1 MDRPSIIR
9 RIGRSLER
17 DKDLPISR
25 KIQKGFIF
33 ARSMVLAPVY
43 LRKCNRLGR
52 RARTRGRP
60 YIVNVGRIHIGDDF
74 NLNSRIVKSELAT
87 GPHGLI
93 DIGDE
98 VGINFGAAISSQALV
113 KIGNRVRIGPYA
125 MIIDSDFHTPSD
137 RFSAPTGKAIIIE
150 DDVWLGGRVTV
161 LKGTTIGRGAVITAG
176 SVVSGTIPPFVI
188 AGGVPARI
196 LRELHPA
203 VEMEPREKPQCDEK
217 IQTEAAANR
226 TTEVFKKVFSVD
238 GAVDLSW
245 GPRDIE
251 RWDSLG
257 HLNLILGIEKEFN
270 IALQEDDMLHM
281 NTVEDVCRV
290 VQKYI
295 KVNSGQ
301 DGTEARNDL
310 E

>member
-1 MDRPSIIR
+1 MDRPSIKG

-17 DKDLPISR
+17 DRDLPISR
-25 KIQKGFIF
+25 KIKKGLIF

-60 YIVNVGRIHIGDDF
+60 YIVNIGRINIGDDF

-87 GPHGLI
+87 GPHGFI
-93 DIGDE
+93 DIGNE
-98 VGINFGAAISSQALV
+98 VGINFGAAISSQVLV

-137 RFSAPTGKAIIIE
+137 RFSAPTGKPIIID

-161 LKGTTIGRGAVITAG
+161 LKGTTIGRGSVITAG
-176 SVVSGTIPPFVI
+176 SVVSGLIPPFVI

-196 LRELHPA
+196 LRELHPTA
-203 VEMEPREKPQCDEK
+203 ETEPLGDLECDEGT
-217 IQTEAAANR
+217 QTEALVNR
-226 TTEVFKKVFSVD
+226 ATHVFKKVFSVD

-245 GPRDIE
+245 GPKDIE

-257 HLNLILGIEKEFN
+257 HLNLILGIEKEFS
-270 IALQEDDMLHM
+270 ITLQEDDMLRM

-290 VQKYI
+290 VQKYMTV
-295 KVNSGQ
+295 KSGQ
-301 DGTEARNDL
+301 EGMGVRSDL

>member
-25 KIQKGFIF
+25 KIRKGLIF

-60 YIVNVGRIHIGDDF
+60 YIVNIGRIHIGDDF

-93 DIGDE
+93 DIGNE
-98 VGINFGAAISSQALV
+98 VGVNFGAAISSQALV

-137 RFSAPTGKAIIIE
+137 RFSAPTGKPIIIE

-196 LRELHPA
+196 LRQLHPA
-203 VEMEPREKPQCDEK
+203 VEMELREKSQCNEE
-217 IQTEAAANR
+217 IQTEAVANR
-226 TTEVFKKVFSVD
+226 TSEVFKKVFSVD

-245 GPRDIE
+245 GPKDIE

-257 HLNLILGIEKEFN
+257 HLNLILGIEKEFS
-270 IALQEDDMLHM
+270 ITLQEDDMVRM

-295 KVNSGQ
+295 KVNSGH
-301 DGTEARNDL
+301 DGTGSE